1 MNIKKFLIDFGN
13 KILYYLFITDFVI
26 ATWIWINTDS
36 TLNQF
41 TKIMVFLTSLPI
53 VFLPSLAKRILKDAE
68 NREESIRLFDVVYGI
83 FIWIFALILGS
94 TEFNIISLI
103 AIVIIL
109 YITYNVVSMIAWRY
123 HPRLSFRLI
132 FAYIIINI
140 LILLYLIRFF
150 NEGINYYRTANIIEF
165 GLGIIILIIVAF
177 LFAYYELNELK
188 YIFNL

>member
-68 NREESIRLFDVVYGI
+68 NREQSIRLFDVVYGI

>member
-13 KILYYLFITDFVI
+13 KILYYLFITDFII
-26 ATWIWINTDS
+26 ASWIWINTEP
-36 TLNQF
+36 TLNLF

-109 YITYNVVSMIAWRY
+109 YITYNVVSIIAWRY

-150 NEGINYYRTANIIEF
+150 NEGIDYYRTANIIEF
-165 GLGIIILIIVAF
+165 GLGIIILIIITF
-177 LFAYYELNELK
+177 LFAYYELSELK

>member
-26 ATWIWINTDS
+26 ATWIWINTDT
-36 TLNQF
+36 TLNLF

-83 FIWIFALILGS
+83 FIWISALILGS

-103 AIVIIL
+103 AMVIIL
-109 YITYNVVSMIAWRY
+109 YIIYNVVSMIAWRY
-123 HPRLSFRLI
+123 HPRLNIRLI
-132 FAYIIINI
+132 ISYIIINA
-140 LILLYLIRFF
+140 LILLYLFRFF
-150 NEGINYYRTANIIEF
+150 DQGVEYYRTANIIEF
-165 GLGIIILIIVAF
+165 GLGIIILIIIAF

>member
-13 KILYYLFITDFVI
+13 KILYYLFITDFII
-26 ATWIWINTDS
+26 ATWIWINTDT
-36 TLNQF
+36 TLKLF

-68 NREESIRLFDVVYGI
+68 NREGSIRLFDVVYGI
-83 FIWIFALILGS
+83 FIWISALILGL

-103 AIVIIL
+103 AMVIIL
-109 YITYNVVSMIAWRY
+109 YIIYNILSIIAWRY

-132 FAYIIINI
+132 ISYIIINA
-140 LILLYLIRFF
+140 LILLYLFRFF
-150 NEGINYYRTANIIEF
+150 DQGVDYYRTANIIEF
-165 GLGIIILIIVAF
+165 GLGIIILIIIAF

>member
-26 ATWIWINTDS
+26 ATWIWINTDT
-36 TLNQF
+36 TLNLF

-83 FIWIFALILGS
+83 FIWISALILGS

-103 AIVIIL
+103 AMVIIL
-109 YITYNVVSMIAWRY
+109 YIIYNVVSMIAWRY

-132 FAYIIINI
+132 FSYIIINI

-150 NEGINYYRTANIIEF
+150 NEGIDYYRTANIIEF

>member
-68 NREESIRLFDVVYGI
+68 NREQSIRLFDVVYGI

-132 FAYIIINI
+132 SAYIIINV
-140 LILLYLIRFF
+140 LVLLYLIRFF
-150 NEGINYYRTANIIEF
+150 NEGIDYYRTANIIEF
-165 GLGIIILIIVAF
+165 GLGIIIIIIIAF

>member
-132 FAYIIINI
+132 SAYIIINV
-140 LILLYLIRFF
+140 LVLLYLIRFF
-150 NEGINYYRTANIIEF
+150 NEGIDYYRTANIIEF
-165 GLGIIILIIVAF
+165 GLGIIILIIIAF

>member
-13 KILYYLFITDFVI
+13 KILYYLFITDFII
-26 ATWIWINTDS
+26 ATWIWINTDT
-36 TLNQF
+36 TLKLF

-83 FIWIFALILGS
+83 FIWISALILGL

-103 AIVIIL
+103 AMVIIL
-109 YITYNVVSMIAWRY
+109 YIIYNVLSIIAWRY

-132 FAYIIINI
+132 ISYIIINA
-140 LILLYLIRFF
+140 LILLYLFRFF
-150 NEGINYYRTANIIEF
+150 DQGVDYYRTANIIEF
-165 GLGIIILIIVAF
+165 GLGIIILIIIAF

>member
-1 MNIKKFLIDFGN
+1 MNIKKFLLDFGN

>member
-13 KILYYLFITDFVI
+13 KILYYLFITDFII
-26 ATWIWINTDS
+26 ATWIWINTDT
-36 TLNQF
+36 TLKLF

-68 NREESIRLFDVVYGI
+68 NREGSIRLFDVVYGI
-83 FIWIFALILGS
+83 FIWISALILGL

-103 AIVIIL
+103 AMVIIL
-109 YITYNVVSMIAWRY
+109 YIIYNVLSIIAWRY

-132 FAYIIINI
+132 ISYIIINA
-140 LILLYLIRFF
+140 LILLYLFRFF
-150 NEGINYYRTANIIEF
+150 DQGVDYYRTANIIEF
-165 GLGIIILIIVAF
+165 GLGIIILIIIAF

>member
-26 ATWIWINTDS
+26 ATWIWINTDT
-36 TLNQF
+36 TLNLF

-83 FIWIFALILGS
+83 FIWISALILGS
-94 TEFNIISLI
+94 TGFNIVSLI
-103 AIVIIL
+103 AMVIIL
-109 YITYNVVSMIAWRY
+109 LIIYNVISMIAWRY
-123 HPRLSFRLI
+123 HPRLSFRI
-132 FAYIIINI
+132 IIPYIIING
-140 LILLYLIRFF
+140 LIILYLVRFF
-150 NEGINYYRTANIIEF
+150 DQGIDYYRTANIIEF
-165 GLGIIILIIVAF
+165 GLGIIILIIIAF
-177 LFAYYELNELK
+177 LFAYNELSELK

>member
-13 KILYYLFITDFVI
+13 KILYYLFITDFII
-26 ATWIWINTDS
+26 ATWIWINTDT
-36 TLNQF
+36 TLKLF

-83 FIWIFALILGS
+83 FIWISALILGS

-103 AIVIIL
+103 AMVIIL
-109 YITYNVVSMIAWRY
+109 YIIYNVLSIIAWRY

-132 FAYIIINI
+132 ISYIIINA
-140 LILLYLIRFF
+140 LILLYLFRFF
-150 NEGINYYRTANIIEF
+150 DQGVDYYRTANIIEF
-165 GLGIIILIIVAF
+165 GLGIIILIIIAF

>member
-13 KILYYLFITDFVI
+13 KILYYLFITDFII
-26 ATWIWINTDS
+26 ASWIWINTEP
-36 TLNQF
+36 TLNLF

-53 VFLPSLAKRILKDAE
+53 AFLPSLAKRIVKDAE

-109 YITYNVVSMIAWRY
+109 YITYNVVSIIAWRY

-150 NEGINYYRTANIIEF
+150 NEGIDYYRTANIIEF
-165 GLGIIILIIVAF
+165 GLGIIILIIIAF